1 MIVTSLFAKDGH
13 EPGHTA
19 AATSNL
25 AARRM
30 ERHSKSV
37 TGCGFDKLK
46 IEKSLHWCKTGNIL
60 TSFELKHI
68 GKISIHELEKQ
79 TGNILTSSRFILGI
93 LHRPCYPAR
102 KQQIDS
108 RI

>member
-1 MIVTSLFAKDGH
+1 VIAPSLFVKDGY
-13 EPGHTA
+13 EPAYTA
-19 AATSNL
+19 VARSNQ

-37 TGCGFDKLK
+37 IGCAIDKFT

-68 GKISIHELEKQ
+68 RKISVHELEKQ
-79 TGNILTSSRFILGI
+79 TGNILNSFRFILGI
-93 LHRPCYPAR
+93 LHWLRYPAR
-102 KQQIDS
+102 KQPIDS